1 MQQVP
6 TGFDDVEDMTDEEV
20 ENAAK
25 SQAEMTQTVSF
36 NRAKENSIVYEA
48 LPEDYDAKQLDTKH
62 PNESVETIVNW
73 LAGRA
78 AATLGLSRIFVTGSP
93 EDSNFRANQL

>member
-1 MQQVP
+1 M
-6 TGFDDVEDMTDEEV
+6 
-20 ENAAK
+20 
-25 SQAEMTQTVSF
+25 SF

-93 EDSNFRANQL
+93 EDSNFRAN